1 MKRILLC
8 FLLLLSGIGFSQ
20 EIETELVAQI
30 SLAHERFLGV
40 DKYENQ
46 YSIDNNVLYKKTPE
60 KTYQFSTLQLGEL
73 TSVDILNPLKIVL
86 FYRDFNTAVLL
97 DDKLSEIERVRFN
110 ELSEFKTPAF
120 VTKATRSNL
129 WLFDINTQTL
139 EVFDYKQKKVIAQSQ
154 SIPQPVIDQ
163 QSNFNYCWLLTADK
177 LKRYNIY
184 GSFVEEFA
192 VEDITDISFYNN
204 YLLLLNAEDELQIL
218 DYKKREFQTLSLP
231 EIKIKNLYTADK
243 NIYIY
248 DGETLYHYIL
258 NFSK

>member
-1 MKRILLC
+1 MKWTPIFFF
-8 FLLLLSGIGFSQ
+8 FLSLVGFSQ
-20 EIETELVAQI
+20 EIETALI
-30 SLAHERFLGV
+30 SQTPFSHERFLGI
-40 DKYENQ
+40 DKYESQ
-46 YSIDNNVLYKKTPE
+46 YSIDKNTLYKKTPE
-60 KTYQFSTLQLGEL
+60 KTYQFSALQLGEL

-86 FYRDFNTAVLL
+86 FYRDLNTAILL

-129 WLFDINTQTL
+129 WVFNINTQTL
-139 EVFDYKQKKVIAQSQ
+139 EIFDYKQKKVIAQSQ

-184 GSFVEEFA
+184 GSFVEEFL

-204 YLLLLNAEDELQIL
+204 YILLLNVEGELQIL
-218 DYKKREFQTLSLP
+218 DYKAKEFQTLSLP
-231 EIKIKNLYTADK
+231 EIKIRDIYTADK

-248 DGETLYHYIL
+248 DGETLYHYTF